1 MQSMPPARGCKG
13 NFFGITVL
21 VCCGISL
28 APGLSAAD
36 LAEYRGFRLG
46 MKLQAYANLAK
57 VDASQAIVL
66 HREPALLEQMTWYP
80 ELTSESSQPDPV
92 RSGIFSFCNGSLYR
106 VSISYDDSKT
116 EGLTAEDLSNS
127 LSSYGTPT
135 HPGTAIS
142 MVFEGVKENASVL
155 AQWEDSDSLIRLVR
169 ISYRGRIALLFTAK
183 RVDALAEQAMVKA
196 KEIEAQEAPARDAAR
211 QKQEADD
218 VRSALV
224 KARAVNKPNFRP

>member
-1 MQSMPPARGCKG
+1 MRITPSARVEDNC
-13 NFFGITVL
+13 FGIAVL

-28 APGLSAAD
+28 VSGLSAAD

-46 MKLQAYANLAK
+46 MNLQAYAKLAK
-57 VDASQAIVL
+57 VDASQAMML
-66 HREPALLEQMTWYP
+66 HRKPALLEQMIWYP
-80 ELTSESSQPDPV
+80 ELTSESQQADPV
-92 RSGIFSFCNGSLYR
+92 RTGVFSFYDKSLYR

-127 LSSYGTPT
+127 LSGYGTPT
-135 HPGTAIS
+135 HPGTTIS